1 MKLERVE
8 EEFADILVNGLSDH
22 KTAAIVL
29 AAGNSTRMEGIDKQL
44 EPVGGIPVLA
54 RTLLAYEACPLIDEI
69 VLVTRLVDFPAA
81 REFQKAYH
89 ISKLKKLVTG
99 GNTRQESAKHGL
111 DEISDEIRYVAIA
124 DGARCLTTS
133 ENITRVCLAAYRHE
147 AASAA
152 HKINDTI
159 KRTNAIGGVLET
171 VDRTNLWAVQTPQVF
186 HKILYTAAHAKAEE
200 DAFVGTDDN
209 SLVEHLGYK
218 VYVVEC
224 GAENLKITTP
234 DDLLL
239 ASAILKAR
247 EEKA

>member
-1 MKLERVE
+1 MKLTKVE

-29 AAGNSTRMEGIDKQL
+29 AAGNSTRMEGINKQL
-44 EPVGGIPVLA
+44 EPIDGVPVLA
-54 RTLLAYEACPLIDEI
+54 RTLLSYEACPLIDEI
-69 VLVTRLVDFPAA
+69 VLVTRLADFPAA
-81 REFQKAYH
+81 REFQKTYQ

-99 GNTRQESAKHGL
+99 GATRQESAKHGL
-111 DEISDEIRYVAIA
+111 DELSDEIRYVAVA
-124 DGARCLTTS
+124 DGARCLITS

-159 KRTNAIGGVLET
+159 KRTNLLGGVLET
-171 VDRTNLWAVQTPQVF
+171 VDRNNLWAVQTPQVF
-186 HKILYTAAHAKAEE
+186 HKTLYTAAHAKAE
-200 DAFVGTDDN
+200 DDGFAGTDDN
-209 SLVEHLGYK
+209 SLIEHLGYK
-218 VYVVEC
+218 VYLVEC

-234 DDLLL
+234 DDLPL
-239 ASAILKAR
+239 ASAILKVR